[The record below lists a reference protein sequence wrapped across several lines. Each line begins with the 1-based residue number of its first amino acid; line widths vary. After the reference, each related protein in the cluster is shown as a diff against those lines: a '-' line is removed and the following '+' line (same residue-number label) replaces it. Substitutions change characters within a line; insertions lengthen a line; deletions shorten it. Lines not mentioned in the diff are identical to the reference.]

1 MRPATLLT
9 TACTLAALV
18 PACNLS
24 QPSAREESTTRA
36 SAVTA
41 AARAS
46 LPPRSAWNDI
56 GPRPGTPPPQQIPR
70 PALVPASEHP
80 AHFRKKVVDK
90 PPLASRGAPP
100 PVPAAYIAKQNEYLR
115 QWGELEPT
123 ISDLPPEARDGRRAA
138 LKRQVLGD

>member
-1 MRPATLLT
+1 MRPGTLLT

-70 PALVPASEHP
+70 PAAVPASQHP
-80 AHFRKKVVDK
+80 GHFENKVVNK
-90 PPLASRGAPP
+90 PPAVAAVAPP
-100 PVPAAYIAKQNEYLR
+100 PVPAAYVAKQNEYLR
-115 QWGELEPT
+115 QLSAIEPT
-123 ISDLPPEARDGRRAA
+123 VGTLPVEERNARRAA
-138 LKRQVLGD
+138 LKRQVLGE